1 MNFLKSILLSIIS
14 GLLLGLAWPTYGITA
29 FIFIAFI
36 PLLHVAK
43 YNNKISIKIFL
54 CFYITFLL
62 WNIIAT
68 SWLYYASLGG
78 VLFAVLVNSLLMT
91 IVFSLFFIV
100 SKKINSKLSLMFFVS
115 FWLCFEKFH
124 LMWDFS
130 WPWLNIGNVFS
141 EKTEWIQWY
150 EYTGSFGGTLWV
162 LLTNILIYKVFLST
176 IYNEKPRLLIVSVIL
191 VIIIP
196 ITISKIIL
204 YNLDL
209 EEEPIDVFIIQPNI
223 DPYSEKYTRTDK
235 DNYHYVHDLLEENS
249 IKNSTIILPETF
261 FSDGTQINGYSGNEF
276 IKQLEFLKNKFNSEI
291 LTGIELFEIVKDSI
305 KIKNYSNN
313 LNDGRWLNL
322 YNSSVF
328 ISDENQFYNKSKLV
342 VGIEKM
348 PYKKLIEPILGNLL
362 MDFGGLTYSRG
373 YHNERKNFKSFNNF
387 YLSPI
392 ICYESVY
399 GEYVT
404 EYTRSGSKLF
414 AIITNDGW
422 WDVSEGHKQHLSYA
436 KLRAIENR
444 RNIVRSANTGVS
456 AIINYR
462 GEIEDSIEYG
472 EEGFINTNVGLI
484 EEKTFYVNYGDYIFR
499 ISLFF
504 FIIIG
509 LHFLATIVK
518 IK

>member
-43 YNNKISIKIFL
+43 YNNKFSIKIFL
-54 CFYITFLL
+54 CFYLTFLI

-91 IVFSLFFIV
+91 IVFSIFFIV
-100 SKKINSKLSLMFFVS
+100 SKKINSKLSLIFLVS

-191 VIIIP
+191 VIIVP

-223 DPYSEKYTRTDK
+223 DPYSEKYIRTDK

-291 LTGIELFEIVKDSI
+291 LTGIEIFEIDEHPKPETSMETLTGLRTAFKKDGVVTAGNASGI
-305 KIKNYSNN
+305 
-313 LNDGRWLNL
+313 NDGASALVLANEEKAKKGKPLARIVSYGFGGVDPDEMGMGPVPASKMALNKAQL
-322 YNSSVF
+322 TV
-328 ISDENQFYNKSKLV
+328 SDLDLIESNEAFAAQACAVNKQLGLNPEIVNVNGGAIALGHPVGATGAIIMTKLV
-342 VGIEKM
+342 YE
-348 PYKKLIEPILGNLL
+348 L
-362 MDFGGLTYSRG
+362 
-373 YHNERKNFKSFNNF
+373 RKRKGK
-387 YLSPI
+387 
-392 ICYESVY
+392 Y
-399 GEYVT
+399 G
-404 EYTRSGSKLF
+404 
-414 AIITNDGW
+414 
-422 WDVSEGHKQHLSYA
+422 
-436 KLRAIENR
+436 
-444 RNIVRSANTGVS
+444 
-456 AIINYR
+456 
-462 GEIEDSIEYG
+462 
-472 EEGFINTNVGLI
+472 
-484 EEKTFYVNYGDYIFR
+484 
-499 ISLFF
+499 
-504 FIIIG
+504 
-509 LHFLATIVK
+509 LATMCIGGGQGIAV
-518 IK
+518 IIEAL